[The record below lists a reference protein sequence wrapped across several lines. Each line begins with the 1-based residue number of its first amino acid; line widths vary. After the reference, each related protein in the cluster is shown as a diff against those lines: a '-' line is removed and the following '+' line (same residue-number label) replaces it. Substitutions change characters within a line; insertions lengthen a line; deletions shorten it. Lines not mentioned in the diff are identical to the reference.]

1 MHQEVKVRLELPEGV
16 SLGKAE
22 GTVLAA
28 AMEGEVNAFE
38 EWFEGQGNAPLVNVE
53 RSIIRTY
60 IAWKLR
66 YENEG

>member
-16 SLGKAE
+16 SLGEAE
-22 GTVLAA
+22 GVVLAA
-28 AMEGEVNAFE
+28 AMEGEVNVFE